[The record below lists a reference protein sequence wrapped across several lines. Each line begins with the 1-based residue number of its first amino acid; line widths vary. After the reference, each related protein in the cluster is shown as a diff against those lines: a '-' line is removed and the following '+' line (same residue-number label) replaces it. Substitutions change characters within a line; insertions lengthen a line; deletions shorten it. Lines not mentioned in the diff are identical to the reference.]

1 MTPPPLLLLLGIICL
16 WTLPTSGQHQSLSRY
31 RHYHQLIVGPR
42 APYGIPAGSHPG
54 VCRFGTRLD
63 CCYGWHWTERGTCQ
77 PICELGCKHGE
88 CVGPSKCKCQ
98 PGFTGKTCN
107 QDFNECGLK
116 PRPCQHRCMNTYGSY
131 RCYCLNGYMLAHDG
145 SCTNMRTCGM
155 AGCQHGCEETGG
167 EVRCLC
173 PSTGLQLGPDGRTCI
188 DVDECKAGKAVCPR
202 HKKCVN
208 TFGSYLCKCI
218 DGYDLNYHSGKYQC
232 KDTDECKLGKHRCHA
247 NAVCYNTPGSY
258 RCKCKPGFRGSGS
271 DCTPVPEIPNV
282 ASPVF
287 LGGGG
292 SRHYLRNL
300 VTGRHSVVRPH
311 RKELR
316 NEIPTPPAP
325 AAPARTPARTERRP
339 GLQPFDYDESGAFIG
354 APRKPEGPAGRKGL
368 KEESNA
374 VGGTTA
380 LGGGAT
386 VTEGAGTAGGSVGG
400 GGSAGGGGAGGGGGS
415 PGGGGGS
422 AGGRGSPGGGGGS
435 AGAGGTGEAGGT
447 GGIAGTAGPGVAAG
461 AGAVGLTP
469 RPEGGDD
476 VHASNS
482 IDPEPQKPR
491 GDIFVQ
497 SGKETFQGAISI
509 DWGSSADRENFYR
522 NCAFG
527 QGTCEWMQDAEDDFD
542 WKFLESPDG
551 RERYMTVP
559 ATSSRRRE
567 IGRLSLSL
575 SSPVPQGDFCV
586 SFRYRVAGEHPGKL
600 RVMLQR
606 GGRVGPPVWEWW
618 GAATGQWRHS
628 GLTLLPT
635 ALESIVFEAERGKG
649 RNGEISLGDVMLK
662 SGPCPEELMED

>member
-386 VTEGAGTAGGSVGG
+386 EPVGREKLV
-400 GGSAGGGGAGGGGGS
+400 
-415 PGGGGGS
+415 
-422 AGGRGSPGGGGGS
+422 GREESLGRQ
-435 AGAGGTGEAGGT
+435 
-447 GGIAGTAGPGVAAG
+447 GPA
-461 AGAVGLTP
+461 L
-469 RPEGGDD
+469 RPE
-476 VHASNS
+476 
-482 IDPEPQKPR
+482 
-491 GDIFVQ
+491 
-497 SGKETFQGAISI
+497 
-509 DWGSSADRENFYR
+509 REL

>member
-1 MTPPPLLLLLGIICL
+1 
-16 WTLPTSGQHQSLSRY
+16 
-31 RHYHQLIVGPR
+31 V
-42 APYGIPAGSHPG
+42 
-54 VCRFGTRLD
+54 
-63 CCYGWHWTERGTCQ
+63 
-77 PICELGCKHGE
+77 
-88 CVGPSKCKCQ
+88 
-98 PGFTGKTCN
+98 
-107 QDFNECGLK
+107 
-116 PRPCQHRCMNTYGSY
+116 
-131 RCYCLNGYMLAHDG
+131 
-145 SCTNMRTCGM
+145 
-155 AGCQHGCEETGG
+155 
-167 EVRCLC
+167 
-173 PSTGLQLGPDGRTCI
+173 
-188 DVDECKAGKAVCPR
+188 DVDECKVGRAVCPR

-311 RKELR
+311 RNELR
-316 NEIPTPPAP
+316 NEIPTPPPPP

-374 VGGTTA
+374 GRPPGRTVETA
-380 LGGGAT
+380 STRAT
-386 VTEGAGTAGGSVGG
+386 AS
-400 GGSAGGGGAGGGGGS
+400 
-415 PGGGGGS
+415 
-422 AGGRGSPGGGGGS
+422 
-435 AGAGGTGEAGGT
+435 
-447 GGIAGTAGPGVAAG
+447 
-461 AGAVGLTP
+461 TP
-469 RPEGGDD
+469 NLRSL
-476 VHASNS
+476 V
-482 IDPEPQKPR
+482 
-491 GDIFVQ
+491 
-497 SGKETFQGAISI
+497 ETSLVKVEINLIS
-509 DWGSSADRENFYR
+509 DKVLNVNFIINM

>member
-1 MTPPPLLLLLGIICL
+1 MTPPPLLLLLLGIICL

-271 DCTPVPEIPNV
+271 DCTQIPNV

-386 VTEGAGTAGGSVGG
+386 VTEGAGTA
-400 GGSAGGGGAGGGGGS
+400 
-415 PGGGGGS
+415 
-422 AGGRGSPGGGGGS
+422 
-435 AGAGGTGEAGGT
+435 
-447 GGIAGTAGPGVAAG
+447 
-461 AGAVGLTP
+461 
-469 RPEGGDD
+469 D
-476 VHASNS
+476 
-482 IDPEPQKPR
+482 
-491 GDIFVQ
+491 
-497 SGKETFQGAISI
+497 
-509 DWGSSADRENFYR
+509 FYR

-542 WKFLESPDG
+542 WKFLESHDG